1 MVGVLV
7 VVIGC
12 VVVEVGLWMTD
23 CGDGGQW
30 LGGCWSLDVDHVED
44 VELMVDLG
52 LNSYRFSISW
62 ARILPKGRHGNINLA
77 GIRFYDKLIDNLLEK
92 GIQPFITLSHFDIP
106 QDLEDRYGG
115 LLSNKFQVKYWVT
128 FNEPNVNIHFG
139 YRTGVY
145 PPNRCSGSFGNC
157 SKGDSEKEP
166 FIAAHN
172 VILAHAVAVKL
183 YRTRYQEKQGGTIG
197 IVLNTIWY
205 EPISNSTSD
214 KFAAERA
221 QSFFMN
227 WFLDPIM
234 FGEYPAEMRKI
245 LGRNLPRFTKNEKK
259 ILIKALDF
267 IGVNHYTSFYAQDCI
282 FSSCKLGGG
291 VTWTEGLYLRTPLEQ
306 WHTHWRTIGAH
317 YRPLLP
323 PHFRSPSYRPQR
335 STAVSG
341 WSDLIVVMVV
351 GLVMAVR
358 LVMGGSQGSRWMCRM
373 MCGWGGY
380 GVVMGRWWRVK
391 GGSGWVVVVEG
402 GSGQGGGGELGLAVV
417 LNNITYTSFP
427 QTAMDWLYI
436 HPQGMEKIVTYLKKR
451 YSNTPMFITENG
463 YAQESL
469 QNSSINGLL
478 NDSKRVEYMADYLDS
493 LLRTI
498 EKGADV
504 RGYFAWSLL
513 DNFEWLWGY
522 TRRFGLYYVDYDTL
536 KRSPK
541 LSVAWYREFISKHR
555 RQTVANQRGN
565 EIALQSS

>member
-1 MVGVLV
+1 MAMHPK
-7 VVIGC
+7 VICNPLSTTTIIPFIILLTTSFSSANPNTLNFTNSKYEGAYLC
-12 VVVEVGLWMTD
+12 DGKGLNNWDTFTHKSGIKILDKSNGDVATD
-23 CGDGGQW
+23 HYHRY
-30 LGGCWSLDVDHVED
+30 LED

-106 QDLEDRYGG
+106 QGLEDRYGG
-115 LLSNKFQVKYWVT
+115 LLSNKFQKDFAYYADICFKYFGDRVKYWVT

-291 VTWTEGLYLRTPLEQ
+291 VTWTEGLYLRTPLNNGIP
-306 WHTHWRTIGAH
+306 IGE
-317 YRPLLP
+317 P
-323 PHFRSPSYRPQR
+323 
-335 STAVSG
+335 
-341 WSDLIVVMVV
+341 
-351 GLVMAVR
+351 
-358 LVMGGSQGSRWMCRM
+358 
-373 MCGWGGY
+373 
-380 GVVMGRWWRVK
+380 
-391 GGSGWVVVVEG
+391 
-402 GSGQGGGGELGLAVV
+402 
-417 LNNITYTSFP
+417 
-427 QTAMDWLYI
+427 TAMDWLYI

-565 EIALQSS
+565 ENALQSS